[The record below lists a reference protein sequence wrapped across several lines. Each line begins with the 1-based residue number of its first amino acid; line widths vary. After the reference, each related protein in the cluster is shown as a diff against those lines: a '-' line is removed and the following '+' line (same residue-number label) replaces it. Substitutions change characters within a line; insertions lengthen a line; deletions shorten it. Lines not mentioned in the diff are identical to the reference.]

1 MKRTRQIHAT
11 AVAFRGRAVLLRGP
25 SGSGKSDLA
34 LRLIARGW
42 HLVAD
47 DRCNVRAEGGR
58 LWVSAPPVLY
68 GLIEA
73 RGVGIV
79 RLPARARAR
88 VALLADLMP
97 AARVPRLPKPAVR
110 RILGVPI
117 PRVALDA
124 FAASAPEK
132 LALALAYIS
141 THRGNRANLRSHA
154 RCFERL

>member
-11 AVAFRGRAVLLRGP
+11 AVALRGRAVLLRGP

-42 HLVAD
+42 RLVAD
-47 DRCNVRAEGGR
+47 DRCDMRVEGGR
-58 LWVSAPPVLY
+58 LWVSAPRVLH
-68 GLIEA
+68 GLVEA

-79 RLPARARAR
+79 RMPASARAR
-88 VALLADLMP
+88 VALLADLVP
-97 AARVPRLPKPAVR
+97 AARVPRLPKPAAR

-124 FAASAPEK
+124 FAVSAPEK
-132 LALALAYIS
+132 LALALEHIS
-141 THRGNRANLRSHA
+141 TPRRNRANLRPHA